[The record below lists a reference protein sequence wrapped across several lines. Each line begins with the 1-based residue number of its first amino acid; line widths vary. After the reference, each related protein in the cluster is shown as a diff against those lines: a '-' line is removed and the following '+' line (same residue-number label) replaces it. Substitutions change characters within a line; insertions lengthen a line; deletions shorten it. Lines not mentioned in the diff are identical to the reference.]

1 MWGIGGVVRALLV
14 LAAYA
19 VPQMLHSCCTA
30 GGKKSTEEHE
40 IINWIDIKLNYRKC
54 ENKNVVATGLSI

>member
-14 LAAYA
+14 LTAYA
-19 VPQMLHSCCTA
+19 VPQMLHSCRVG

-40 IINWIDIKLNYRKC
+40 IVSWIDIKVNYTKC